1 MQNISKGCDFTNLIL
16 KITELVDLDPE
27 EVQEAEKDPNKDVDK
42 EKDTDDYE
50 KNTDIDE

>member
-16 KITELVDLDPE
+16 KITELVNLDLE
-27 EVQEAEKDPNKDVDK
+27 EVQEAEKDPDQDVDK
-42 EKDTDDYE
+42 EKDMDDYK